1 MALYSQAIEIVLE
14 AGEQLINRE
23 GIHKISEKGQT
34 DYVTA
39 VDIRVQK
46 TIFQKLSQIDPD
58 MQFLGEEKDNQEID
72 PEGKVWILDP
82 VDGTT
87 NLIHD
92 FHHSVISLAYSEG
105 GEIQF
110 GIVYDPFSHEMFGAR
125 KGKGAYLNK
134 ERIFVSKAEKLS
146 QSLISIGTAPGCRED
161 ADRAFA
167 RMRRVYDKCQDVR
180 RIGSAALELAYVAC
194 GRLEGFYEGH
204 LKIWDY
210 AAGKLLVEEA
220 GGIVLADKERVF
232 ASAPGIAEEFRCI
245 AEEEEKDI

>member
-14 AGEQLINRE
+14 AGEQLIERE
-23 GIHKISEKGQT
+23 GVHKISEKGQT

-82 VDGTT
+82 VDGT
-87 NLIHD
+87 
-92 FHHSVISLAYSEG
+92 
-105 GEIQF
+105 
-110 GIVYDPFSHEMFGAR
+110 FSHEMFGAR

-146 QSLISIGTAPGCRED
+146 QSLISIGTAPGYREE
-161 ADRAFA
+161 ADRAIS
-167 RMRRVYDKCQDVR
+167 RMSRVYDKCQDVR